1 MLDFNNL
8 NYFPSLFEDLSKP
21 RETYTIIQCTR
32 ASPEGASSSFA
43 QLNNTDVSLYKHY
56 TNKAVNVSYLE
67 NAILKHISSESV
79 SYNTINIENTTVSS
93 VAYPYPTD
101 AQAMDQLGA
110 NLPTDIISHVTPQTK
125 ANPGL
130 VEVTAKAN
138 NVISPRYEATATQKT
153 NTPSISY
160 NLNRDSVS
168 STYSKYFYSED
179 TSTTTDK
186 VTIQVNDKAVT
197 VTTEQASNI
206 DLSNSLSTNI
216 KNSKLRIEPS
226 SPYSPSIISS
236 YTDTQAKTSD
246 LVSNA
251 LRSATKNISFSDDLT
266 VPEVKPTKITPFALF
281 EDYTVA
287 NTENIVATRTNFDL
301 TIPEAKPTI
310 ITAPLLDDDF
320 DYQSTHIPRS
330 SKLDDLDLTIP
341 EAKPNIITAP
351 WLDDYDLPST
361 VQANTEPVTQATLKL
376 EKTSSLHANQEDIDI
391 RDLSNAKSTI
401 VKNNKHIMDIEL
413 NLVSLQDRIN
423 SINDESSSLLQEKA
437 ELTNKLNNNNH
448 TVESFTERT
457 VNNDN
462 PLYTTYK
469 NAYNSFMQ

>member
-21 RETYTIIQCTR
+21 RETYTIVQCTNDTK
-32 ASPEGASSSFA
+32 
-43 QLNNTDVSLYKHY
+43 LNNTDVSLYKHY
-56 TNKAVNVSYLE
+56 TNKAVNASYLE
-67 NAILKHISSESV
+67 NAILKHMSSGSV
-79 SYNTINIENTTVSS
+79 SYNIINIENTTVSS
-93 VAYPYPTD
+93 VAAP
-101 AQAMDQLGA
+101 GA
-110 NLPTDIISHVTPQTK
+110 NLPTDIISYVTPQTK
-125 ANPGL
+125 ASPGL

-138 NVISPRYEATATQKT
+138 NVISPQYEATATQKT

-197 VTTEQASNI
+197 VPCASYEQASNI

-216 KNSKLRIEPS
+216 KNSKLRLEPS

-246 LVSNA
+246 FVSNA
-251 LRSATKNISFSDDLT
+251 QATKNISFSDDLT
-266 VPEVKPTKITPFALF
+266 VPEVKPTKITPLALF
-281 EDYTVA
+281 EDYTA
-287 NTENIVATRTNFDL
+287 NSAEITDSNLDFTIPEAKPTKITPPLLDGDQDYQSTPRNPDNLDL
-301 TIPEAKPTI
+301 TIPEAKPTK
-310 ITAPLLDDDF
+310 ITP
-320 DYQSTHIPRS
+320 P
-330 SKLDDLDLTIP
+330 P
-341 EAKPNIITAP
+341 
-351 WLDDYDLPST
+351 LDDYDLPFT
-361 VQANTEPVTQATLKL
+361 VQANTEPESFNL
-376 EKTSSLHANQEDIDI
+376 EKTSSLHTNQEDIDT

-423 SINDESSSLLQEKA
+423 SINHKSSSLLQEKA